1 MNRPARPARA
11 SRAFTPPTEA
21 EVADYAAALGMADPP
36 ALARQFI
43 ACYAPAWRDTLN
55 RPVRNWKLKFRQV
68 WARRAVRRPPARR
81 GTAAVGN
88 WEL

>member
-1 MNRPARPARA
+1 MTTATKPPRA
-11 SRAFTPPTEA
+11 YTPPTEA
-21 EVADYAAALGMADPP
+21 EDADYAAGIGMEDPP
-36 ALARQFI
+36 ALARQSV

-68 WARRAVRRPPARR
+68 WARRVKRPASVRPTDAR
-81 GTAAVGN
+81 VGN

>member
-1 MNRPARPARA
+1 MTTAKRPP
-11 SRAFTPPTEA
+11 RAFTPPTEA
-21 EVADYAAALGMADPP
+21 EVADYAAGLGMEDPP
-36 ALARQFI
+36 ALARQFV

-68 WARRAVRRPPARR
+68 WARRVKRPAAVRPTDAR
-81 GTAAVGN
+81 VGN

>member
-1 MNRPARPARA
+1 MTTAKQPP
-11 SRAFTPPTEA
+11 RAFTPPTEA
-21 EVADYAAALGMADPP
+21 EVADYAAGLGMDDPP
-36 ALARQFI
+36 ALARQFV

-68 WARRAVRRPPARR
+68 WAKHARRPPAAKQRSAR
-81 GTAAVGN
+81 VGN